1 MLVPGSLVTSLTLH
15 SHPRSRGE
23 RSGSERSEK
32 ERNEPRE
39 MGCEGSMSV
48 ARCGGKDT
56 KGRAATHHL
65 LHSFR
70 GPCPSLPPPL
80 FAPVPY
86 GPFATRGEKDTSGEG
101 RERRVADSRAEKK
114 GQQREPVRRQTET
127 GNRHPTV
134 VTCRS
139 PFTSSLH
146 LSPLLTLV
154 PRNGVK
160 RMRGECNETNR
171 RWTKWTRMERTSE
184 RQEASNDRGSLR
196 PSFCRS
202 FVSHSVA

>member
-1 MLVPGSLVTSLTLH
+1 M
-15 SHPRSRGE
+15 
-23 RSGSERSEK
+23 
-32 ERNEPRE
+32 
-39 MGCEGSMSV
+39 
-48 ARCGGKDT
+48 
-56 KGRAATHHL
+56 
-65 LHSFR
+65 
-70 GPCPSLPPPL
+70 
-80 FAPVPY
+80 
-86 GPFATRGEKDTSGEG
+86 
-101 RERRVADSRAEKK
+101 ADSRAEKK

-196 PSFCRS
+196 PSFCRIMS
-202 FVSHSVA
+202 YRSAWSASWSVILCSSLSHTVHLVVILPPILTAWTRDEWVTWGWEGYGNDKVIRDARERG